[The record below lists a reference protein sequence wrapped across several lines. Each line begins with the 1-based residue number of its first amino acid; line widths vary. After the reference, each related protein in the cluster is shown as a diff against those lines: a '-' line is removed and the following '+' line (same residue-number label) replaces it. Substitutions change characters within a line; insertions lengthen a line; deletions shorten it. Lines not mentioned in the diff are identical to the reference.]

1 MECFV
6 EIPYLPKGR
15 VILAVS
21 GFAVAGMDIIPPA
34 ELSALP
40 PALRRHAD
48 LGLCPIGGR
57 EVVCPPDSY
66 PYYCDNLSS
75 YGFSVIQ
82 GGQALGGSYPAD
94 TAYNVVV
101 TEKFALLDPRSCDGV
116 LLRLLQ
122 NRLEILPVKQGY
134 AKCSVAPVGENA
146 FITGDRGI
154 FRALEAKGA
163 EVLLIDN
170 AGVELPPY
178 KNGFF
183 GGACGLVGEKTLAVN
198 GTIRHMSSFETIKA
212 FLADKGVSLVE
223 ITAAAPFDT
232 GSLIPL
238 KITDDNNKG

>member
-1 MECFV
+1 MEHFV

-15 VILAVS
+15 VTLAVS
-21 GFAVAGMDIIPPA
+21 GFDVDGVEVIPPA
-34 ELSALP
+34 ELFALP
-40 PALRRHAD
+40 VALRRHAD

-57 EVVCPPDSY
+57 EVVCPSDSY
-66 PYYCDNLSS
+66 PYYCDKLSP

-101 TEKFALLDPRSCDGV
+101 AGSFALLDPRACDSV

-122 NRLEILPVKQGY
+122 NRFEILPVRQGY

-154 FRALEAKGA
+154 CRALEAKGA
-163 EVLLIDN
+163 EVLLIDH

-183 GGACGLVGEKTLAVN
+183 GGASGLVGEKTLAIN
-198 GTIRHMSSFETIKA
+198 GSLRHMASSEAIKA
-212 FLADKGVSLVE
+212 FLAYKGVSAME
-223 ITAAAPFDT
+223 ITDAAPFDT